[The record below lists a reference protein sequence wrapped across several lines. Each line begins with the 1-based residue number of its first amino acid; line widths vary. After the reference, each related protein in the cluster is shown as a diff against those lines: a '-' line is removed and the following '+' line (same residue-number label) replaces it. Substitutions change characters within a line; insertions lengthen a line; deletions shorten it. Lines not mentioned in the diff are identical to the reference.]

1 MRVYIRIGDYLKI
14 KLTASGNYIKHMIP
28 QKIISDIGVEFVIND
43 PSQRKCDAWFVLD
56 DYGPVDDVVAVCP
69 PENMFFSMGE
79 AEQIKIYNRCFV
91 QQFHNL
97 ITCQKMDYGVPNVI
111 MDYFAVW
118 FVGLKFDAHGI
129 EEGYDFN
136 YDELSSMAPVK
147 KTKLIS
153 VISSNKTMCEGHR
166 QRLAFVEKLK
176 AHFGDKIDV
185 FGRGI
190 RDFTDKWDVLAP
202 YKYHIAIE
210 NQRQDYYVTE
220 KIMDPYLAFSY
231 PIYYGAPNV
240 ARQFLQ
246 ASFMPIDIKDA
257 NRSITRIEELI
268 AKDIYEKKLP
278 AIMEARRR
286 VLNEENFFVK
296 IAKLATQCSSYG
308 VPQENII
315 RHEYEFSLRW
325 RIKKFLHWGE

>member
-1 MRVYIRIGDYLKI
+1 MKI
-14 KLTASGNYIKHMIP
+14 KVTMAEMYNERMLP
-28 QKIISDIGVEFVIND
+28 LQKLEKMGVELIIND
-43 PSQRKCDAWFVLD
+43 PSRCECDAWFVLD
-56 DYGPVDDVVAVCP
+56 DYGPEDDVVAVCP

-79 AEQIKIYNRCFV
+79 AEQIKIYNRSFV

-97 ITCQKMDYGVPNVI
+97 ITSQKIDYGVPNVV

-118 FVGLKFDAHGI
+118 FVGLKFGKQGLQP
-129 EEGYDFN
+129 EYDFS
-136 YDELSSMAPVK
+136 YDEFMAMQPPQ

-176 AHFGDKIDV
+176 THFGDELDV

-190 RDFTDKWDVLAP
+190 REFTDKWEVLAP

-210 NQRQDYYVTE
+210 NQQQDYYVTE
-220 KIMDPYLAFSY
+220 KLIDPYLAFSY

-240 ARQFLQ
+240 DRQFS
-246 ASFMPIDIKDA
+246 ADSFTAIDIQDTDRA
-257 NRSITRIEELI
+257 IAIVEDLI
-268 AKDIYEKKLP
+268 AKDNYAEKLP
-278 AIMEARRR
+278 AIIEARHR

-296 IAKLATQCSSYG
+296 IAKLAAKCKVDG
-308 VPQENII
+308 IARENVI
-315 RHEYEFSLRW
+315 RHEREFSLRW
-325 RIKKFLHWGE
+325 RIKKFLHWGK